1 MSVPKVD
8 RGTALIRLAD
18 PHITP
23 VSNLTGFVLSA
34 FTGKGEL
41 DLEYVNKYKAAYSAF
56 LNKDNAMTVVSRI
69 KRADSKS
76 CPVSKVDELRT
87 ALVGASFTPA
97 DDDLAK
103 LIETMVF
110 KVEPTVELEEDNFG
124 ETDEILDEAVE
135 DMRVSAVSAAVIN
148 AYKELYQS
156 VFSPLPP
163 KGVYAAIADGYPNGV
178 IKHNT
183 AHNKDNMKG
192 GLPGYDS
199 YVSPTSHAVLV
210 IRMIYRMLGL
220 EALVET
226 GQVDAKEL
234 GATGKAYYF
243 TRQHGRLAS
252 GVISNNSPRFKS
264 WDEFERNVT
273 AWVNS
278 KLSSVY
284 KEYNKVDAGADF
296 DAQLAQSRAVEA
308 ALRAAG
314 NSLATSVVVEV
325 CDPKV
330 ANLLVL
336 RVCAPTVLSGEID
349 KEKIAEAISGG
360 WNAMALRD
368 ITYVRKDPAM
378 DFCVYTITVAL
389 NSKLERSAPMYA
401 FQVWEQLEATGDV
414 RELIGTHNIIFGRK
428 SDGSMKAYNMK
439 VLTADPHNTS
449 VIAASQSGKGLTT
462 LSAVAAA
469 AVHGQP
475 IFYLD
480 GKPDMAAAFWR
491 YMEAHSNPA
500 MRGRV
505 FAFDGLEYSATPL
518 GAGSDPE
525 TYRHMLPPVELPDLT
540 PMQIGGLIT
549 AKTLSLMLAIMKTTS
564 SGAAVSGVGDVLG
577 YDFTKGGLFVFD
589 EVQKL
594 DEQSWTALAELISS
608 WSATMM
614 KGVDGAAVYR
624 KTLYNYINSVR
635 GEINQYSN
643 ALSKK
648 THIGMF
654 TLFQDIAYVSGNSTF
669 KGMFGTNTFIGRI
682 KGSKLGYVNNAVTE
696 EMQAAFD
703 KYQWYNP
710 EGSATAILAKL
721 KAQEELKGPIKPFL
735 LFNDEENIAG
745 YCKGVYSSLDP
756 SIKRMIDE
764 ERTRGDK
771 NRLHIAGLL
780 NYYGVDLA
788 GPLSLGYDIAQNF
801 LRLVGFKGS
810 VSDYILSTH
819 IDTLIDYTTLC
830 AKAFAAVKK
839 NPSLRL
845 PTPGTPECLYSISEG
860 RGSRAVDINDGDM
873 AADFQ
878 VPDYDTPQE
887 PKSEQ
892 NTPVQDTVVSTPK
905 VRTAGIP
912 AGGVSFVP
920 RKGVEVKDDKPFMNY
935 TETEPTTFTTE
946 TAPET
951 PESFVSYGEPQSE
964 SFIESHGEPFG
975 EGQAVGAESAGVQQ
989 EQPQQPLYY
998 INGMAFVLGPDGNF
1012 HFHSGRLAPLHG
1024 VAPGTFQGVPR
1035 ATAPTIDQNTGR
1047 LPYDETPTGERVLND
1062 PNAMMYG
1069 QFIDGP
1075 EGKLKRKPKAI
1086 DVEKMPSA
1094 KFERAISER
1103 WAMLL
1108 SLVSKFVGGASL
1120 VATLGIAENA
1130 VYVNGIQ
1137 FYPPD
1142 GLLNDAGLRVVDIVD
1157 FNVLFKQFKQLKQ
1170 LMLDYKAYT
1179 VFTAQYGGVHVPF
1192 TKHKNLLSITYIDS
1206 SGKKFT
1212 YTREH
1217 AAYEY
1222 DVPLDKLHY
1231 NFNTWTAMMAQ
1242 VNKGSTSSFC
1252 KPGTRLLMA
1261 DYTKRLASGVFGTKS
1276 NWSTKRKVLGFIGMA
1291 LTGAATVVTGGI
1303 QMARAS
1309 RRQKEPVTEKEP
1321 VTKK

>member
-1 MSVPKVD
+1 MSVTKVD

-110 KVEPTVELEEDNFG
+110 KVEPTVELKEDNFG

-163 KGVYAAIADGYPNGV
+163 KGAYAAIADGYPNGV

-234 GATGKAYYF
+234 GATGTAYYF

-284 KEYNKVDAGADF
+284 KEYNKADAGADF
-296 DAQLAQSRAVEA
+296 DAQLAQSKAVEA

-336 RVCAPTVLSGEID
+336 RVCAPSVLSGEID
-349 KEKIAEAISGG
+349 KEKIAEAISGA

-368 ITYVRKDPAM
+368 ITYVQKDPAM

-462 LSAVAAA
+462 LSAVAAT

-589 EVQKL
+589 EVQKI

-614 KGVDGAAVYR
+614 KGEDRVAVYR

-682 KGSKLGYVNNAVTE
+682 KGSKLGYVNNAVTK

-703 KYQWYNP
+703 NTNGITQ
-710 EGSATAILAKL
+710 
-721 KAQEELKGPIKPFL
+721 KA
-735 LFNDEENIAG
+735 
-745 YCKGVYSSLDP
+745 V
-756 SIKRMIDE
+756 
-764 ERTRGDK
+764 
-771 NRLHIAGLL
+771 
-780 NYYGVDLA
+780 
-788 GPLSLGYDIAQNF
+788 
-801 LRLVGFKGS
+801 LRLS
-810 VSDYILSTH
+810 
-819 IDTLIDYTTLC
+819 
-830 AKAFAAVKK
+830 
-839 NPSLRL
+839 
-845 PTPGTPECLYSISEG
+845 
-860 RGSRAVDINDGDM
+860 
-873 AADFQ
+873 
-878 VPDYDTPQE
+878 
-887 PKSEQ
+887 
-892 NTPVQDTVVSTPK
+892 
-905 VRTAGIP
+905 
-912 AGGVSFVP
+912 
-920 RKGVEVKDDKPFMNY
+920 
-935 TETEPTTFTTE
+935 
-946 TAPET
+946 
-951 PESFVSYGEPQSE
+951 
-964 SFIESHGEPFG
+964 
-975 EGQAVGAESAGVQQ
+975 
-989 EQPQQPLYY
+989 
-998 INGMAFVLGPDGNF
+998 
-1012 HFHSGRLAPLHG
+1012 
-1024 VAPGTFQGVPR
+1024 
-1035 ATAPTIDQNTGR
+1035 
-1047 LPYDETPTGERVLND
+1047 
-1062 PNAMMYG
+1062 
-1069 QFIDGP
+1069 
-1075 EGKLKRKPKAI
+1075 
-1086 DVEKMPSA
+1086 
-1094 KFERAISER
+1094 
-1103 WAMLL
+1103 
-1108 SLVSKFVGGASL
+1108 
-1120 VATLGIAENA
+1120 
-1130 VYVNGIQ
+1130 
-1137 FYPPD
+1137 
-1142 GLLNDAGLRVVDIVD
+1142 
-1157 FNVLFKQFKQLKQ
+1157 
-1170 LMLDYKAYT
+1170 
-1179 VFTAQYGGVHVPF
+1179 
-1192 TKHKNLLSITYIDS
+1192 
-1206 SGKKFT
+1206 
-1212 YTREH
+1212 
-1217 AAYEY
+1217 
-1222 DVPLDKLHY
+1222 
-1231 NFNTWTAMMAQ
+1231 
-1242 VNKGSTSSFC
+1242 
-1252 KPGTRLLMA
+1252 
-1261 DYTKRLASGVFGTKS
+1261 
-1276 NWSTKRKVLGFIGMA
+1276 
-1291 LTGAATVVTGGI
+1291 
-1303 QMARAS
+1303 
-1309 RRQKEPVTEKEP
+1309 
-1321 VTKK
+1321 

>member
-1 MSVPKVD
+1 MSVTKVD

-56 LNKDNAMTVVSRI
+56 LNKDNAMIVVSRI
-69 KRADSKS
+69 KREDSKS

-135 DMRVSAVSAAVIN
+135 DMRVAAVSAAVIN

-163 KGVYAAIADGYPNGV
+163 KGAYAAIADGYPNGV

-199 YVSPTSHAVLV
+199 YVSPSPTSYAILV

-234 GATGKAYYF
+234 GATGTTYYF

-252 GVISNNSPRFKS
+252 GVISNNSPRFKN

-296 DAQLAQSRAVEA
+296 DAQLAQSKAVEA

-336 RVCAPTVLSGEID
+336 RVCAPSVLSGEVD
-349 KEKIAEAISGG
+349 KEKIAKAISGA

-368 ITYVRKDPAM
+368 ITYVQKDPAM

-414 RELIGTHNIIFGRK
+414 RELIGTHNIIFGRN

-525 TYRHMLPPVELPDLT
+525 TYRHMLPPDELPDLT

-608 WSATMM
+608 WSPTMM
-614 KGVDGAAVYR
+614 KGKDRVAVYR

-682 KGSKLGYVNNAVTE
+682 KGSKLGYVNNAVTK

-735 LFNDEENIAG
+735 LFNDEENIEG

-764 ERTRGDK
+764 ERARGDK

-830 AKAFAAVKK
+830 AKAFAAVKE

-860 RGSRAVDINDGDM
+860 RGSGAVDINDGDM

-892 NTPVQDTVVSTPK
+892 NTPVQDTVVSMPK
-905 VRTAGIP
+905 VHAAGIP
-912 AGGVSFVP
+912 AGGVSFAP
-920 RKGVEVKDDKPFMNY
+920 RKGVEVKDDEPFMNY
-935 TETEPTTFTTE
+935 AETEPTTFTTE

-1094 KFERAISER
+1094 KFERAMSER

-1108 SLVSKFVGGASL
+1108 SLVSKSVGGASL

-1130 VYVNGIQ
+1130 VYVNGTQ

-1192 TKHKNLLSITYIDS
+1192 TKHKNLLSITYVDS

-1217 AAYEY
+1217 AAHEY
-1222 DVPLDKLHY
+1222 AVPVDKLHH

-1291 LTGAATVVTGGI
+1291 LTGAATIVTGGI

-1309 RRQKEPVTEKEP
+1309 RRQK
-1321 VTKK
+1321 

>member
-1 MSVPKVD
+1 MSVTKVD

-56 LNKDNAMTVVSRI
+56 LNKDNAMIVVSRI

-135 DMRVSAVSAAVIN
+135 DMRVAAVSAAVIN

-163 KGVYAAIADGYPNGV
+163 KGAYAAIADGYPNGV

-192 GLPGYDS
+192 GLPGNDS
-199 YVSPTSHAVLV
+199 YVSPTSYAILV

-234 GATGKAYYF
+234 GATGTAYYF

-284 KEYNKVDAGADF
+284 KEYSKADVGADF
-296 DAQLAQSRAVEA
+296 DAQLAQSKAVEA

-336 RVCAPTVLSGEID
+336 RVCAPSVLSGEVD
-349 KEKIAEAISGG
+349 KEKIAEAISGA

-368 ITYVRKDPAM
+368 ITYVQKDPAM

-439 VLTADPHNTS
+439 ILTADPHNTS

-525 TYRHMLPPVELPDLT
+525 TYRHMLPPDELPDLT
-540 PMQIGGLIT
+540 PMQVGGLIT

-614 KGVDGAAVYR
+614 KGEDRVAVYR

-682 KGSKLGYVNNAVTE
+682 KGSKLGYVNNAVTK

-703 KYQWYNP
+703 NYQWYNP

-830 AKAFAAVKK
+830 AKAFAAVKE

-860 RGSRAVDINDGDM
+860 RGSGAVDINDGDM

-920 RKGVEVKDDKPFMNY
+920 RKGVEVKDDEPFMNY
-935 TETEPTTFTTE
+935 AETEPTTFTTE

-951 PESFVSYGEPQSE
+951 PESFMSYGEPQGE
-964 SFIESHGEPFG
+964 SFG

-1047 LPYDETPTGERVLND
+1047 LPYDETADGELVLND
-1062 PNAMMYG
+1062 PNSMMYG
-1069 QFIDGP
+1069 EIVDGPDGKVKKKKFID
-1075 EGKLKRKPKAI
+1075 A
-1086 DVEKMPSA
+1086 EKMPQA
-1094 KFERAISER
+1094 KFEKAMSER
-1103 WAMLL
+1103 WASLL
-1108 SLVSKFVGGASL
+1108 AFVSKAVGGANL
-1120 VATLGIAENA
+1120 VASLGIMENSLF
-1130 VYVNGIQ
+1130 VNGKR
-1137 FYPPD
+1137 FYPPA
-1142 GLLNDAGLRVVDIVD
+1142 GVLNDAGLRVVDIVD
-1157 FNVLFKQFKQLKQ
+1157 YAMLFKHFKQLKQ

-1217 AAYEY
+1217 AAHEY

-1309 RRQKEPVTEKEP
+1309 RRQK
-1321 VTKK
+1321 

>member
-1 MSVPKVD
+1 MSVTKVD

-23 VSNLTGFVLSA
+23 ISNLTGFVLSA
-34 FTGKGEL
+34 FAEKGEL
-41 DLEYVNKYKAAYSAF
+41 DLEYVNKYKLAYSAF

-69 KRADSKS
+69 KSAGSKS
-76 CPVSKVDELRT
+76 CPVSKVEELRT
-87 ALVGASFTPA
+87 ALVGASFTPV

-110 KVEPTVELEEDNFG
+110 KVEPTVELEEDSFG
-124 ETDEILDEAVE
+124 ETDEILDEAIE

-156 VFSPLPP
+156 VFSPLHP
-163 KGVYAAIADGYPNGV
+163 KGAYASFEDGYPNGV

-183 AHNKDNMKG
+183 AHNKENMKD
-192 GLPGYDS
+192 GLPGNDS
-199 YVSPTSHAVLV
+199 YVSPTSYAILV

-226 GQVDAKEL
+226 GQVDAKAL
-234 GATGKAYYF
+234 GDGRATYYF

-264 WDEFERNVT
+264 WDEFEKNVT

-284 KEYNKVDAGADF
+284 KEYNKADAGADF
-296 DAQLAQSRAVEA
+296 DAQLAQSKAVET

-314 NSLATSVVVEV
+314 HSLATSVVVEV

-336 RVCAPTVLSGEID
+336 RVCAPSVLSGD
-349 KEKIAEAISGG
+349 VGKDKIAEAISGA

-368 ITYVRKDPAM
+368 ITYVQKDPAM
-378 DFCVYTITVAL
+378 DYCVYTITVAL

-428 SDGSMKAYNMK
+428 SDGSMKSYNMK

-462 LSAVAAA
+462 LSAVAST

-525 TYRHMLPPVELPDLT
+525 TYRHMLPPEELPDLT
-540 PMQIGGLIT
+540 PMQVGGLIT

-589 EVQKL
+589 EVQKI

-614 KGVDGAAVYR
+614 KGEDGAAVYR
-624 KTLYNYINSVR
+624 KTLNNYINSVR
-635 GEINQYSN
+635 AEINQYSN

-682 KGSKLGYVNNAVTE
+682 KGSKIGYVNNAVTKD
-696 EMQAAFD
+696 MQAAFD
-703 KYQWYNP
+703 SYQWYNP
-710 EGSATAILAKL
+710 AGSATAILAKL
-721 KAQEELKGPIKPFL
+721 KAQEELRGPIKPFL
-735 LFNDEENIAG
+735 LFNDEANIEG

-780 NYYGVDLA
+780 NHYGVDLA
-788 GPLSLGYDIAQNF
+788 EPLALGYDIAQNF

-819 IDTLIDYTTLC
+819 IDTLIDYSTLC
-830 AKAFAAVKK
+830 AKAFAAVKA

-845 PTPGTPECLYSISEG
+845 PTPGTPECLYSISESG
-860 RGSRAVDINDGDM
+860 GSSSVEINDGDM

-878 VPDYDTPQE
+878 VTDSDTAQK
-887 PKSEQ
+887 PKSEAIP
-892 NTPVQDTVVSTPK
+892 TDEFKEVLSDGLPK
-905 VRTAGIP
+905 ELA
-912 AGGVSFVP
+912 
-920 RKGVEVKDDKPFMNY
+920 DDYANPFA
-935 TETEPTTFTTE
+935 TEQ
-946 TAPET
+946 T
-951 PESFVSYGEPQSE
+951 PEEEVVEDYPNSFGS
-964 SFIESHGEPFG
+964 
-975 EGQAVGAESAGVQQ
+975 
-989 EQPQQPLYY
+989 EQPQPQWQPEQPKREPEQPKQPLIH
-998 INGMAFVLGPDGNF
+998 INGMAFVLGEDGDLYY
-1012 HFHSGRLAPLHG
+1012 HSGRLAPLHN
-1024 VAPGTFQGVPR
+1024 VPPGTFQGEAR
-1035 ATAPTIDQNTGR
+1035 ATAPSIDQNSGKM
-1047 LPYDETPTGERVLND
+1047 PYEEVNGERVIND
-1062 PNAMMYG
+1062 PNFWMYA
-1069 QFIDGP
+1069 QNLDGTP
-1075 EGKLKRKPKAI
+1075 VAEFKRKPKPI
-1086 DVEKMPSA
+1086 EPEMSQDKLEKAVSQ
-1094 KFERAISER
+1094 R
-1103 WAMLL
+1103 WAAILAAA
-1108 SLVSKFVGGASL
+1108 SKEVGGANL
-1120 VATLGIAENA
+1120 VATFGIAENA
-1130 VYVNGIQ
+1130 VYVNGRQ
-1137 FYPPD
+1137 LQPPAKILD
-1142 GLLNDAGLRVVDIVD
+1142 NAGLRVVDTVD
-1157 FNVLFKQFKQLKQ
+1157 YPQMFKKFKQLKH
-1170 LMLDYKAYT
+1170 LILSNRAYV
-1179 VFTAQYGGVHVPF
+1179 VFTSQYGGLHKPFTRHKYLHTITYMDSNGKTYNYTREQAAKEVHVP
-1192 TKHKNLLSITYIDS
+1192 
-1206 SGKKFT
+1206 
-1212 YTREH
+1212 
-1217 AAYEY
+1217 
-1222 DVPLDKLHY
+1222 VDKLHS
-1231 NFNTWTAMMAQ
+1231 NFNTWTVMTAQ

-1252 KPGTRLLMA
+1252 KPGTRLIMA
-1261 DYTKRLASGVFGTKS
+1261 DYTKRLAVGAMGPNS
-1276 NWSTKRKVLGFIGMA
+1276 NWSTRRKALGFIGM
-1291 LTGAATVVTGGI
+1291 LFTGAATVVTGGV
-1303 QMARAS
+1303 QVARAS
-1309 RRQKEPVTEKEP
+1309 VR
-1321 VTKK
+1321 KK